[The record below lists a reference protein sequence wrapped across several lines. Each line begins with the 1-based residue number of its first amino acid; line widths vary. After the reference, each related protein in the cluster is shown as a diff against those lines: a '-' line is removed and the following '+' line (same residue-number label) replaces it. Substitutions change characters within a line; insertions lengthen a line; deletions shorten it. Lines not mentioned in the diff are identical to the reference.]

1 MLQVDACFKQTEIEI
16 LESSKRELVRRE
28 YCEPLK
34 HSLTTDALVTSV
46 QTQMQMAQVS
56 AAMTVNDLG
65 RVRTLERT
73 KALLLAK
80 LDRAED
86 EEQVEEVMDY
96 IVRVE
101 RQIAEV
107 METYS
112 RGCGHS
118 ELEEASR
125 FFKSAMPG
133 HLSEFHPLNT
143 PLRIDLPSY
152 QNT

>member
-1 MLQVDACFKQTEIEI
+1 
-16 LESSKRELVRRE
+16 
-28 YCEPLK
+28 
-34 HSLTTDALVTSV
+34 
-46 QTQMQMAQVS
+46 
-56 AAMTVNDLG
+56 
-65 RVRTLERT
+65 
-73 KALLLAK
+73 
-80 LDRAED
+80 
-86 EEQVEEVMDY
+86 MDY

-101 RQIAEV
+101 EQIAEV

-118 ELEEASR
+118 EFEEASR

-133 HLSEFHPLNT
+133 HLSDFQPLNT